1 MRRLLPS
8 ILSLLLAI
16 PALPSGATP
25 VPSSSPP
32 SVTSPDRHPAIADT
46 LIPSGPVRHRSRAEE
61 ALALPG
67 TVLYLPFHLVFVA
80 GEIAAGAVWEERVL
94 DRARAWLTTTDGRV
108 GIRPLASTRIGAGA
122 HIFYKDLILDG
133 DANLVSSR
141 GQEKRQHHLL
151 TLSFPGRPLRSGP
164 LGLSLQFRQ
173 EPKET
178 FFGSGHNTP
187 RSASSAYLQE
197 EFSFNITHRRRLS
210 RALSLKAL
218 LGYQTVDIGTSISQ
232 LTPPIQNR
240 YLPGQLPGL
249 DDRLHHLEAALLLR
263 ALFVD
268 VPGSP
273 VHGNRSLIS
282 LGYKRSIDDDDFS
295 HFKLLI
301 RTEQFFELFYRRTL
315 SLRLGT
321 DWRFAPGPDQIPFY
335 DLAFLG
341 GNEQLRGYRRGR
353 FRDLGAIF
361 AAATYKYP
369 IWKLLDGELFYETG
383 RPFHQPNDFTL
394 KGWKY
399 SWGAGLRLWVPR
411 GLIFEQLVALSAEET
426 RLIFNFK
433 ADL

>member
-1 MRRLLPS
+1 MRPLLPS

-16 PALPSGATP
+16 PAPPSRATP
-25 VPSSSPP
+25 GPSSSPAP
-32 SVTSPDRHPAIADT
+32 VISSNPHPAIGDT
-46 LIPSGPVRHRSRAEE
+46 LLPPGPIRHRSLAEE
-61 ALALPG
+61 TLALPG
-67 TVLYLPFHLVFVA
+67 TVLYLPFHLIFVA
-80 GEIAAGAVWEERVL
+80 GETVASAVWEERIL
-94 DRARAWLTTTDGRV
+94 DRARVWLTTADGRA
-108 GIRPLASTRIGAGA
+108 GIRPLASTQVGTGARL
-122 HIFYKDLILDG
+122 FYKDLIFNG
-133 DANLVSSR
+133 DADLISSR
-141 GQEKRQHHLL
+141 GQEKRQHHLF
-151 TLSFPGRPLRSGP
+151 TLSFPGRPQHPGP
-164 LGLSLQFRQ
+164 LALSLQFRQ

-178 FFGSGHNTP
+178 FFDSGHDTP

-197 EFSFNITHRRRLS
+197 EFSFKIAHRRRLG
-210 RALSLKAL
+210 RALSLNAL

-232 LTPPIQNR
+232 LTPPIQSR

-273 VHGNRSLIS
+273 VHGNRSLIR

-295 HFKLLI
+295 HFQFMI
-301 RTEQFFELFYRRTL
+301 HTEQFFELFYRRTL

-335 DLAFLG
+335 NLASLG
-341 GNEQLRGYRRGR
+341 GNERLRGYRRGR
-353 FRDLGAIF
+353 FRDQGVIF
-361 AAATYKYP
+361 TAATYKYP

-383 RPFHQPNDFTL
+383 RTFHQPNDFTL
-394 KGWKY
+394 EGWKY

-426 RLIFNFK
+426 RLIFTFK